1 MNLCK
6 AFLLTA
12 CFALMPAMLAAQSA
26 TTSSSST
33 AAVVV
38 PATGYVIGP
47 EDELAVTFWRESE
60 LSAEVIVRPDG
71 KISLPLLNEIV
82 AAGLTPEQLRTRII
96 ERARSF
102 IENPSASVIVRAIKS
117 RKVFVTGAVSKPGSY
132 ALAAPTTVLQLI
144 ALAGGLTEWAKSD
157 RIVVVRGSG
166 VRQVALAFNY
176 ADVGRRKNLSQNIL
190 LEPGDTVMVP
200 Q

>member
-1 MNLCK
+1 MTLCK
-6 AFLLTA
+6 TLLVLA
-12 CFALMPAMLAAQSA
+12 CAALVPATSSAQSA
-26 TTSSSST
+26 STSSSST
-33 AAVVV
+33 VNAVVAA
-38 PATGYVIGP
+38 PGYVIGP

-60 LSAEVIVRPDG
+60 LSAEVTVRPDG

-82 AAGLTPEQLRTRII
+82 AAGLTPDQLRANLVD
-96 ERARSF
+96 RAKRF
-102 IENPSASVIVRAIKS
+102 IENPSASVIVRNVKS

-132 ALAAPTTVLQLI
+132 VLAGPTTVLQLI

-157 RIVVVRGSG
+157 RIVVIRGNG
-166 VRQVALAFNY
+166 HRQLALAFNY
-176 ADVGRRKNLSQNIL
+176 QDVGRRKNLAQNIL